1 MGTDFR
7 LYKKFLYTYR
17 STFTDLPRI
26 LKQWRFRHFKPF
38 NITKPEQQ
46 WAHDHCCYW
55 HSHTHVFRSMSVY
68 DKLLTFSKMLGNA
81 GRPLTLEK
89 HVCIVLFFELYRTS
103 SNLNSCEGCLG
114 NYWTSSNFYNCEL
127 HLGMYQTSSYLNSCE
142 GCLGIYRTSS
152 N

>member
-46 WAHDHCCYW
+46 
-55 HSHTHVFRSMSVY
+55 
-68 DKLLTFSKMLGNA
+68 
-81 GRPLTLEK
+81 
-89 HVCIVLFFELYRTS
+89 
-103 SNLNSCEGCLG
+103 
-114 NYWTSSNFYNCEL
+114 
-127 HLGMYQTSSYLNSCE
+127 
-142 GCLGIYRTSS
+142 
-152 N
+152 